1 MWQPQN
7 KKSSETD
14 WVEAAAKLPI
24 AFAQVREDPAIDIE
38 LLRGLDREA
47 RVVMIASG
55 GETAAMLATLPIA
68 ELQLVDVNQSQLNLT
83 RLKLQL
89 LASAD
94 RGERLRLL
102 GHLPMDA
109 DKRSGELARRLAEL
123 QLPADAL
130 GTPALVAR
138 HGPDHCGRY
147 EWLFAR
153 MRECLLDQSDSVRQL
168 MMLSEVDAQA
178 AMIAPDTALA
188 RHLKAAY
195 DHVMDLPRLAR
206 IFGPDATA
214 NRQQSFADHF
224 FARTCQALRSAP
236 AAGNPFLHQI
246 YLGEFPGPCWPWL
259 EQPVA
264 ELTVRPRF
272 VRAGMDRVL
281 ASLAE
286 GSRDLGPVYTML
298 AVLLCPKLRQSRRA
312 ERSLVIPNERQATP
326 SGAVWDT
333 TRRAWPV
340 LRPSFVV
347 SRLSSATTLR
357 FFRLAGAQNRLK
369 QDGQHSVNRP

>member
-1 MWQPQN
+1 MEWLFYINYSIRQGGVSAAIPSQPN
-7 KKSSETD
+7 AGARRPGGDDRFVWPAEPSGCGNHKIKI
-14 WVEAAAKLPI
+14 LPKRTGWRRP
-24 AFAQVREDPAIDIE
+24 QSCQS
-38 LLRGLDREA
+38 LLRRCAKIRPLMLNCCAASNREA

-89 LASAD
+89 LTSAE

-195 DHVMDLPRLAR
+195 DHVMDLSRLAADFWPR
-206 IFGPDATA
+206 CD
-214 NRQQSFADHF
+214 RQ
-224 FARTCQALRSAP
+224 P
-236 AAGNPFLHQI
+236 AAIVRGPFFCADMPDTSV
-246 YLGEFPGPCWPWL
+246 GAGRG
-259 EQPVA
+259 QPVSSSN
-264 ELTVRPRF
+264 L
-272 VRAGMDRVL
+272 
-281 ASLAE
+281 
-286 GSRDLGPVYTML
+286 
-298 AVLLCPKLRQSRRA
+298 
-312 ERSLVIPNERQATP
+312 
-326 SGAVWDT
+326 SG
-333 TRRAWPV
+333 R
-340 LRPSFVV
+340 V
-347 SRLSSATTLR
+347 SRPLLA
-357 FFRLAGAQNRLK
+357 LAGTAGCRIDRPAAVCARRHGPGAGVAGRGFPRSGSSVQYSGLDQAARGRPNAQ
-369 QDGQHSVNRP
+369 

>member
-7 KKSSETD
+7 KNSAETD

-24 AFAQVREDPAIDIE
+24 AFAQVREDPAIDVE

-89 LASAD
+89 LTSAE

-130 GTPALVAR
+130 GMPALVAR

-214 NRQQSFADHF
+214 NRRQSFADHF
-224 FARTCQALRSAP
+224 FARTCQTLRSAP

-286 GSRDLGPVYTML
+286 GSRDLVHLSNILDWIRPQEAGRILNSACRCL
-298 AVLLCPKLRQSRRA
+298 APGGLVVIRQ
-312 ERSLVIPNERQATP
+312 LN
-326 SGAVWDT
+326 
-333 TRRAWPV
+333 
-340 LRPSFVV
+340 
-347 SRLSSATTLR
+347 SRLDIRQIPCGFDWLEDRSAELHQSDR
-357 FFRLAGAQNRLK
+357 SFFYRALHIGVRK
-369 QDGQHSVNRP
+369 